1 MLKRSIYLLVLV
13 TMMACEPFDLTKKT
27 FPTCAKPS
35 AGIGYTVGLLDVTFF
50 LDNPQGDIGV
60 VGWNPGDG
68 KGKSR
73 VGSRVTYIYD
83 KAGTY
88 TITLVLANSC
98 DDNFTT
104 TRQITVS
111 N

>member
-1 MLKRSIYLLVLV
+1 MRKRSIYLLVLLAM
-13 TMMACEPFDLTKKT
+13 TACEPFDLTKKT
-27 FPTCAKPS
+27 FPTCGKPS
-35 AGIGYTVGLLDVTFF
+35 AGIGYTASFLDVTFF

-60 VGWNPGDG
+60 VGWDPGDG
-68 KGKSR
+68 KGKNR
-73 VGSRVTYIYD
+73 VGARVTYNYD

-88 TITLVLANSC
+88 TVTLVMANAC

-104 TRQITVS
+104 TKQITVS